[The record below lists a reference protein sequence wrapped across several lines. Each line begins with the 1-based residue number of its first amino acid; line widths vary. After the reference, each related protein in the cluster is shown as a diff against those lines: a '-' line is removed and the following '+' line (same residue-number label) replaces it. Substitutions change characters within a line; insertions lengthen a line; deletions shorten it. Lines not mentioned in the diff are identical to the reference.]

1 MNKVLKLVALT
12 GFVALIFS
20 ACSKE
25 YSFED
30 PIGSSGA
37 GPVIGTNCM
46 IGKIIDF
53 DTISKTGLNAINYSF
68 SSSTGRLNSLLEFD
82 SIGMNTV
89 LNHALIYN
97 VDTIFLDASY
107 YFIVDGSGHVIKLHG
122 LNDPYDPTSQI
133 LDFEY
138 TYDNAGRIIRRTV
151 TDPTLFTTPFLKST
165 YTYSGNN
172 MTGVAVVLM
181 DNAGNTAPLKNIT
194 IGYQFDRVPRNYMN
208 ILPDSDELSP
218 FMAAL
223 NFGQKALNP
232 VNKIQVINLDPFTGS
247 PIDTATTVFSK
258 YSYSRDG
265 YVLGVDVSG
274 DDIKALPFAQGRN
287 NFEYFCR

>member
-1 MNKVLKLVALT
+1 MNKVFKIVALT
-12 GFVALIFS
+12 GFVAWIFS
-20 ACSKE
+20 ACTKE
-25 YSFED
+25 FSFED
-30 PIGSSGA
+30 PIGSSGT
-37 GPVIGTNCM
+37 GPVIGNNCV
-46 IGKIIDF
+46 IAKIIDF

-68 SSSTGRLNSLLEFD
+68 SASTGRLNSLLEVD

-89 LNHALIYN
+89 LSHTLTYN
-97 VDTIFLDASY
+97 ADTIFLDTDY
-107 YFIVDGSGHVIKLHG
+107 YFIVDGSGHVVKLHG
-122 LNDPYDPTSQI
+122 LSDPYDPFSQT

-138 TYDNAGRIIRRTV
+138 TYDNAGRIIRRTI

-172 MTGVAVVLM
+172 LSGVAVVLM
-181 DNAGNTAPLKNIT
+181 DNLGNTAPLQNIT
-194 IGYQFDRVPRNYMN
+194 LAYQFDRVPRNYMN

-218 FMAAL
+218 FIGAL

-232 VNKIQVINLDPFTGS
+232 VNKIQVINLDPFTGTAV
-247 PIDTATTVFSK
+247 DTATTFFSK

-265 YVLGVDVSG
+265 YILGVDVSG

-287 NFEYFCR
+287 TFEYFCR